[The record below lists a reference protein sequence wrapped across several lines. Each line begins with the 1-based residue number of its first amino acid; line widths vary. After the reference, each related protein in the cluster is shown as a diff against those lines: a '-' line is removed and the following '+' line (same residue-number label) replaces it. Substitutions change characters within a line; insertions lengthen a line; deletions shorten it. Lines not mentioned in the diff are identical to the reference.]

1 MESPGIARTPL
12 ERAPMEKRQFLPLS
26 TGQVLDEAF
35 RLYRAHFVRL
45 ITIAAIGQIPISLL
59 VMSGIIPVELHG
71 LVSFPAGLM
80 LAACLQR
87 AASEFYLG
95 GDISV
100 GEVYRFILRRIFRV
114 MCAAVLYTM
123 LVVLGCACI
132 APGVLFAGWFC
143 LMTSLV
149 VVEGLTTR
157 QAIWRSK
164 ELVSG
169 NFSKAIVVIIG
180 SFVVSWIIQALFTG
194 LGLGAAYLLMGRERA
209 FEEGGFVLVQQFAQS
224 IGQVLQ
230 APFIAGALI
239 MLYYDLRI
247 RKEGFDLEM
256 LAREM
261 AGEMEGL
268 PDGTAA
274 TQ

>member
-1 MESPGIARTPL
+1 
-12 ERAPMEKRQFLPLS
+12 MEKRQFLPLS